1 MVFVP
6 LTDKTARLMLQLS
19 KNGLSYHSVTT
30 ISLQSINYVLNFTK
44 PCEEG
49 GKMRK
54 ILLVFMLFCVM
65 GFAGVAEAG
74 LFDDIL
80 KELPGAK
87 SSVSQSGPDQKTTV
101 SGLKEALSIGTENAV
116 KAVSKTNGYFGN
128 QMVKILLP
136 DKIQKVA
143 DVVAKLGFQEQV
155 DNFILSMNRAAEAAA
170 PKATVLFVG
179 AIKAMSFDD
188 ARKILQGGDTAATQY
203 FKEKTSNKLY
213 DEFKPV
219 VVSNM
224 NKVGV
229 TKAYKDMMA
238 PYESLPLVPKESM
251 DLDHYVTNKA
261 LDGLFLMVGQ
271 EEKKIRTNPAARVTD
286 LLKTVFGK

>member
-1 MVFVP
+1 M
-6 LTDKTARLMLQLS
+6 K
-19 KNGLSYHSVTT
+19 
-30 ISLQSINYVLNFTK
+30 
-44 PCEEG
+44 
-49 GKMRK
+49 K
-54 ILLVFMLFCVM
+54 ILLVFVVFLVM
-65 GFAGVAEAG
+65 GFTCLAEAG
-74 LFDDIL
+74 IFDDIV
-80 KELPGAK
+80 KEVPGVK
-87 SSVSQSGPDQKTTV
+87 SGAQSGPDQKTTV

-136 DKIQKVA
+136 DKLQKVA
-143 DVVAKLGFQEQV
+143 DAVAKLGFQEQV
-155 DNFILSMNRAAEAAA
+155 DSFILSMNRAAEAAA
-170 PKATVLFVG
+170 PKATALFVE
-179 AIKAMSFDD
+179 AIKAMSFED

-203 FKEKTSNKLY
+203 FKGKTSKKLY

-219 VVSNM
+219 VTTNM

-229 TKAYKDMMA
+229 TKAYKDMVA
-238 PYESLPLVPKESM
+238 PYESLPFTSKESV

-261 LDGLFLMVGQ
+261 LDGLFLMIGQ

>member
-1 MVFVP
+1 
-6 LTDKTARLMLQLS
+6 
-19 KNGLSYHSVTT
+19 
-30 ISLQSINYVLNFTK
+30 
-44 PCEEG
+44 
-49 GKMRK
+49 MRK
-54 ILLVFMLFCVM
+54 ILWVLVLFCVI
-65 GFAGVAEAG
+65 GFTGLAEAG
-74 LFDDIL
+74 IFDDIV
-80 KELPGAK
+80 KELPVAK
-87 SSVSQSGPDQKTTV
+87 SGVSQPGLDQKTAA
-101 SGLKEALSIGTENAV
+101 SGLKEALAIGTENAV
-116 KAVSKTNGYFGN
+116 KAVSKTDGYFSN
-128 QMVKILLP
+128 QVVKILLP

-170 PKATVLFVG
+170 PKATVLFVD
-179 AIKAMSFDD
+179 AIKTMSFDD
-188 ARKILQGGDTAATQY
+188 TRKILQGADTAATEY
-203 FKEKTSNKLY
+203 FKDKTSKRLY

-219 VVSNM
+219 VISNM

-229 TKAYKDMMA
+229 AKAYKDMMA

-271 EEKKIRTNPAARVTD
+271 EEKKIRTNPSARVTD

>member
-1 MVFVP
+1 
-6 LTDKTARLMLQLS
+6 
-19 KNGLSYHSVTT
+19 
-30 ISLQSINYVLNFTK
+30 
-44 PCEEG
+44 
-49 GKMRK
+49 MRK

-65 GFAGVAEAG
+65 GFAGLAEAG
-74 LFDDIL
+74 LLDDIV
-80 KELPGAK
+80 KELPRAK
-87 SSVSQSGPDQKTTV
+87 SGVSQSGPDQKTTV
-101 SGLKEALSIGTENAV
+101 SALKEALSIGTENAV
-116 KAVSKTNGYFGN
+116 RLVSKTDGYFGN

-143 DVVAKLGFQEQV
+143 DVVAKLGYQEQV
-155 DNFILSMNRAAEAAA
+155 DSFILSMNRAAEEAA
-170 PKATVLFVG
+170 PKATALFVD

-203 FKEKTSNKLY
+203 FKGKTSKKLY

-238 PYESLPLVPKESM
+238 PYESLPFAPKESM

>member
-1 MVFVP
+1 
-6 LTDKTARLMLQLS
+6 
-19 KNGLSYHSVTT
+19 
-30 ISLQSINYVLNFTK
+30 
-44 PCEEG
+44 
-49 GKMRK
+49 MRK
-54 ILLVFMLFCVM
+54 TLWALVLFWVM
-65 GFAGVAEAG
+65 VLPCLAEAG
-74 LFDDIL
+74 IFDTIV
-80 KELPGAK
+80 KELPVAK
-87 SSVSQSGPDQKTTV
+87 SGVSQSGLDQETTV
-101 SGLKEALSIGTENAV
+101 SGLKEALAIGTENAV
-116 KAVSKTNGYFGN
+116 KAVSKTDGYFSN

-136 DKIQKVA
+136 DKIQKAA
-143 DVVAKLGFQEQV
+143 DVIAKLGFQEQV

-170 PKATVLFVG
+170 PKATDLFVN
-179 AIKAMSFDD
+179 AIKTMSFDD
-188 ARKILQGGDTAATQY
+188 ARKILQGEETAATHY
-203 FKEKTSNKLY
+203 FKDKTSNKLY

-261 LDGLFLMVGQ
+261 LDGLFLMLGQ
-271 EEKKIRTNPAARVTD
+271 EEKKIRTNPAARVTE

>member
-1 MVFVP
+1 
-6 LTDKTARLMLQLS
+6 
-19 KNGLSYHSVTT
+19 
-30 ISLQSINYVLNFTK
+30 
-44 PCEEG
+44 
-49 GKMRK
+49 MRK
-54 ILLVFMLFCVM
+54 ILWVFVLFWVV
-65 GFAGVAEAG
+65 GVPCLAEAG
-74 LFDDIL
+74 LFDDIM
-80 KELPGAK
+80 KELPGTK
-87 SSVSQSGPDQKTTV
+87 SGVSQSGPDQNTTV
-101 SGLKEALSIGTENAV
+101 SGLKEALAIGTENAV
-116 KAVSKTNGYFGN
+116 KAVSKTDGYFSN

-143 DVVAKLGFQEQV
+143 DVVAKMGFQEQV
-155 DNFILSMNRAAEAAA
+155 DNLILSMNRAAEAAA
-170 PKATVLFVG
+170 PKATALFVD
-179 AIKAMSFDD
+179 AIKTISFDD

-203 FKEKTSNKLY
+203 FKDKTSKQLY

-219 VVSNM
+219 VISNM

-238 PYESLPLVPKESM
+238 PYESLPLVPKESI

-286 LLKTVFGK
+286 LLKTVFGNK

>member
-1 MVFVP
+1 
-6 LTDKTARLMLQLS
+6 
-19 KNGLSYHSVTT
+19 
-30 ISLQSINYVLNFTK
+30 
-44 PCEEG
+44 
-49 GKMRK
+49 MRK
-54 ILLVFMLFCVM
+54 ILWVFVLFWVV
-65 GFAGVAEAG
+65 GVPCLAEAG
-74 LFDDIL
+74 LFDDIM
-80 KELPGAK
+80 KELPGTK
-87 SSVSQSGPDQKTTV
+87 SGVSQSGPDQNTTV
-101 SGLKEALSIGTENAV
+101 SGLKEALAIGTENAV
-116 KAVSKTNGYFGN
+116 KAVSKTDGYFSN

-143 DVVAKLGFQEQV
+143 DVVAQMGFQEQV
-155 DNFILSMNRAAEAAA
+155 DNLILSMNRAAEAAA
-170 PKATVLFVG
+170 PKATALFVD
-179 AIKAMSFDD
+179 AIKTISFDD

-203 FKEKTSNKLY
+203 FKDNTSKQLY

-219 VVSNM
+219 VISNM

-238 PYESLPLVPKESM
+238 PYESLPLVPKESI

-286 LLKTVFGK
+286 LLKTVFGNK

>member
-1 MVFVP
+1 M
-6 LTDKTARLMLQLS
+6 K
-19 KNGLSYHSVTT
+19 K
-30 ISLQSINYVLNFTK
+30 
-44 PCEEG
+44 G
-49 GKMRK
+49 GIKMRK
-54 ILLVFMLFCVM
+54 ILWVLVLFWVI
-65 GFAGVAEAG
+65 GFNCLAAAGI
-74 LFDDIL
+74 FDDIV

-87 SSVSQSGPDQKTTV
+87 SGVSQSGLDQKTTV

-116 KAVSKTNGYFGN
+116 KAVSKTDGYFSN
-128 QMVKILLP
+128 QIVKILLP

-170 PKATVLFVG
+170 PKATILFVD
-179 AIKAMSFDD
+179 AIKTMSFDD
-188 ARKILQGGDTAATQY
+188 ARKILQGGDTAATEY
-203 FKEKTSNKLY
+203 FKGKTSKKLY
-213 DEFKPV
+213 DEFQPV

-238 PYESLPLVPKESM
+238 PYESLPLVPKESI

-261 LDGLFLMVGQ
+261 LDGLFLMVGE

>member
-1 MVFVP
+1 MKKIQLVFVAF
-6 LTDKTARLMLQLS
+6 L
-19 KNGLSYHSVTT
+19 
-30 ISLQSINYVLNFTK
+30 
-44 PCEEG
+44 
-49 GKMRK
+49 
-54 ILLVFMLFCVM
+54 VM
-65 GFAGVAEAG
+65 GFTCLAEAG
-74 LFDDIL
+74 IFDDIV
-80 KELPGAK
+80 KEVPGVK
-87 SSVSQSGPDQKTTV
+87 SGSQSGPDQKTTV
-101 SGLKEALSIGTENAV
+101 SGLKEALAIGTENAV

-143 DVVAKLGFQEQV
+143 DVVAKMGFQEQV
-155 DNFILSMNRAAEAAA
+155 DSFILSMNRAAEAAA
-170 PKATVLFVG
+170 PKATALFVD

-203 FKEKTSNKLY
+203 FKGKTSKKLY

-219 VVSNM
+219 VTSNM

-229 TKAYKDMMA
+229 TKAYKNMMA
-238 PYESLPLVPKESM
+238 PYESLPFTSKESV

-261 LDGLFLMVGQ
+261 LDGLFLMIGQ

>member
-1 MVFVP
+1 
-6 LTDKTARLMLQLS
+6 
-19 KNGLSYHSVTT
+19 
-30 ISLQSINYVLNFTK
+30 
-44 PCEEG
+44 
-49 GKMRK
+49 MRK
-54 ILLVFMLFCVM
+54 ILLVLMLFWLM
-65 GFAGVAEAG
+65 GFGFAGFAEAG

-87 SSVSQSGPDQKTTV
+87 SGVSQSGPDQRTTV

-116 KAVSKTNGYFGN
+116 KSVSKTDGYFGN

-155 DNFILSMNRAAEAAA
+155 DSFILCMNRAAEAAA
-170 PKATVLFVG
+170 PKATVLFVD

-203 FKEKTSNKLY
+203 FKEKTSKKLY

-238 PYESLPLVPKESM
+238 PYESLPLAPKESM

>member
-1 MVFVP
+1 
-6 LTDKTARLMLQLS
+6 
-19 KNGLSYHSVTT
+19 
-30 ISLQSINYVLNFTK
+30 
-44 PCEEG
+44 
-49 GKMRK
+49 MRK
-54 ILLVFMLFCVM
+54 ILWVFVLFCAM
-65 GFAGVAEAG
+65 GFTCLAEAG
-74 LFDDIL
+74 IFDDIM
-80 KELPGAK
+80 KELPGAN
-87 SSVSQSGPDQKTTV
+87 SGVSRSDPDQNTTV
-101 SGLKEALSIGTENAV
+101 SGLKEALAIGTENAV
-116 KAVSKTNGYFGN
+116 KAVSKPDGYFDN

-170 PKATVLFVG
+170 PKANALFVD
-179 AIKAMSFDD
+179 AIKTMSFGD
-188 ARKILQGGDTAATQY
+188 ARKILQGEDTAATQY
-203 FKEKTSNKLY
+203 FKEKTSKQLY
-213 DEFKPV
+213 DQFKPV
-219 VVSNM
+219 VISNM

-229 TKAYKDMMA
+229 TKAYKDMLA
-238 PYESLPLVPKESM
+238 PYESLPLVPKESI

>member
-1 MVFVP
+1 
-6 LTDKTARLMLQLS
+6 
-19 KNGLSYHSVTT
+19 
-30 ISLQSINYVLNFTK
+30 
-44 PCEEG
+44 
-49 GKMRK
+49 MRNL
-54 ILLVFMLFCVM
+54 LLVFMLFWM
-65 GFAGVAEAG
+65 TGFAGLAEAG
-74 LFDDIL
+74 LFDDIM
-80 KELPGAK
+80 KEFPEVK
-87 SSVSQSGPDQKTTV
+87 SGVSQSGLDQKTTV

-116 KAVSKTNGYFGN
+116 KMVSKTNGYFGN
-128 QMVKILLP
+128 EMVKILLP

-143 DVVAKLGFQEQV
+143 DAVAKLGFQEEV
-155 DNFILSMNRAAEAAA
+155 DSFILSMNRAAEAAA
-170 PKATVLFVG
+170 PKATSLFVN

-188 ARKILQGGDTAATQY
+188 ARKILQGGDTAATEY
-203 FKEKTSNKLY
+203 FKGKTSKKLY

-229 TKAYKDMMA
+229 TKAYKDMMT

>member
-1 MVFVP
+1 MRKKLWVFV
-6 LTDKTARLMLQLS
+6 LFWVV
-19 KNGLSYHSVTT
+19 GV
-30 ISLQSINYVLNFTK
+30 
-44 PCEEG
+44 PC
-49 GKMRK
+49 
-54 ILLVFMLFCVM
+54 L
-65 GFAGVAEAG
+65 AEAG
-74 LFDDIL
+74 LFDDIM
-80 KELPGAK
+80 KELPGTK
-87 SSVSQSGPDQKTTV
+87 SGVSQSGPDQNTTV
-101 SGLKEALSIGTENAV
+101 SGLKEALAIGTENAV
-116 KAVSKTNGYFGN
+116 KAVSKTDGYFSN

-143 DVVAKLGFQEQV
+143 DMVAKMGFQEQV

-170 PKATVLFVG
+170 PKATALFVD
-179 AIKAMSFDD
+179 AIKTISFDD

-203 FKEKTSNKLY
+203 FKDNTSKQLY

-219 VVSNM
+219 VISNM

-238 PYESLPLVPKESM
+238 PYESLPLVPKESI

-286 LLKTVFGK
+286 ILKTVFGKE

>member
-1 MVFVP
+1 
-6 LTDKTARLMLQLS
+6 
-19 KNGLSYHSVTT
+19 
-30 ISLQSINYVLNFTK
+30 
-44 PCEEG
+44 
-49 GKMRK
+49 MRK
-54 ILLVFMLFCVM
+54 ILSVFALCWVV
-65 GFAGVAEAG
+65 GFAGLAEAG

-80 KELPGAK
+80 KELPGVK
-87 SSVSQSGPDQKTTV
+87 SGVSKSGPDQKTTV

-116 KAVSKTNGYFGN
+116 KAVSKTDGYFGN

-143 DVVAKLGFQEQV
+143 DVVAKLGYQEQV
-155 DNFILSMNRAAEAAA
+155 DSFILSMNRAAEAAA
-170 PKATVLFVG
+170 PKATSLFVD

-203 FKEKTSNKLY
+203 FKDKTSKKLY

-229 TKAYKDMMA
+229 TKAYKDMAA
-238 PYESLPLVPKESM
+238 PYESLPFMSKEAV
-251 DLDHYVTNKA
+251 DLDHYVTNKT
-261 LDGLFLMVGQ
+261 LEGLFLMIGE